1 MLSPGSVEKGSAAGP
16 LVAALQE
23 LLRPGAALGELF
35 GEMCDGADSELYDL
49 VALRTE
55 AGATRQP
62 IHSDTPWQKIPGLFP

>member
-35 GEMCDGADSELYDL
+35 GEMCDGERP
-49 VALRTE
+49 ALDQ
-55 AGATRQP
+55 AG
-62 IHSDTPWQKIPGLFP
+62 L